1 MTQQDN
7 STFSHKE
14 SDPKSQTGLTFQ
26 EEQTLRDLAAKYP
39 ELAAWLRGRH
49 RSILQAAELDNQPA
63 TWADIKTQIGDI
75 TWLWDK
81 WIANGFLNIL
91 AGESGAGKS
100 TLLLRLCQPI
110 LKPGITFPD
119 GTRYQGEPG
128 RVLWVECE
136 AAEALNIRRAES
148 WGIPLDALLTP
159 FSNPFIQVNLEDAN
173 HQAAVTAAAQRDD
186 IRMIVIDSLRG
197 SHRGDENSSELVNLV
212 LYLAALARDTNKPVI
227 ATHHLR
233 KKSAF
238 DGELTQDRLRGSS
251 AIVQPARLIMGLD
264 TPDPEQPDNK
274 RLSVL
279 KSNLAAKP
287 KPIGVTI
294 NETGIIFGDAPEA
307 PRAES
312 ANDKAIKL
320 LLDLLGNDQERPTNE
335 IYSLIEGAGISR
347 ATIARARK
355 QLNVE
360 SFRRNDIWYCRLPNK
375 RGANGTNN

>member
-7 STFSHKE
+7 STFSPKE
-14 SDPKSQTGLTFQ
+14 RPQKSQTGLTLQ
-26 EEQTLRDLAAKYP
+26 EEQTLRDLAAKDP
-39 ELAAWLRGRH
+39 ELAAWLRGRD
-49 RSILQAAELDNQPA
+49 RAILQAAELDNEPI
-63 TWADIKTQIGDI
+63 TWADIKKYISDI
-75 TWLWDK
+75 TWLWDG
-81 WIANGFLNIL
+81 WIPNGFLNIL

-110 LKPGITFPD
+110 IMPGIPFPD

-128 RVLWVECE
+128 RVVWVECE
-136 AAEALNIRRAES
+136 VAENLNISRAER
-148 WGIPLDALLTP
+148 WGIPLDALIAPLEQG
-159 FSNPFIQVNLEDAN
+159 IQVNLEDTN

-186 IRMIVIDSLRG
+186 VRMIVIDSLRG
-197 SHRGDENSSELVNLV
+197 SHRGDENSSELMNLG
-212 LYLAALARDTNKPVI
+212 LYLAGLARDTNKPVI

-264 TPDPEQPDNK
+264 TPAPQQPDNK

-294 NETGIIFGDAPEA
+294 NETGIIFGEAPEA

-312 ANDKAIKL
+312 ANDKAINL
-320 LLDLLGNDQERPTNE
+320 LLDLLGNDQERPSSE
-335 IYSLIEGAGISR
+335 VHSIILGAGISQ
-347 ATIARARK
+347 ATINRAK
-355 QLNVE
+355 NQLNVE
-360 SFRRNDIWYCRLPNK
+360 SINRNGTYYCRLPNK